1 MNNLQKITQAYTQA
15 PWRRQV
21 QLIGLFMLILIL
33 AAMIAGIYLS
43 VSARAAT
50 IGRSIQG
57 IRYEIDN
64 VERQNE
70 DLRTQLAFITSNSE
84 MQKRAEAQ
92 GFRQLQMDDEVLYIV
107 VPGYDEREP
116 VILANPPSPT
126 LIENRQ
132 LAPEYTQSLLEW
144 LVERVLKPAA
154 PLVEVRP

>member
-1 MNNLQKITQAYTQA
+1 MNNFRNITQAYAQA
-15 PWRRQV
+15 PWRKQV
-21 QLIGLFMLILIL
+21 QLIGLFLLILIL

-43 VSARAAT
+43 VTARATT

-57 IRYEIDN
+57 IRYEVDQ

-70 DLRTQLAFITSNSE
+70 DLITQLAFVTSNSE

-92 GFRQLQMDDEVLYIV
+92 GFRPLQKDDEVLYIV
-107 VPGYDEREP
+107 VPGYDDRKP
-116 VILANPPSPT
+116 VVLANPPSPT
-126 LIENRQ
+126 SMDNQ
-132 LAPEYTQSLLEW
+132 KLAPEYTQSLFEW